1 MNKLLGMLAFVR
13 VVESGGFTSAAKRLG
28 LTVSAVAKN
37 VSRLEQELG
46 TQLLV
51 RTTRRI
57 TVTDFGREYYASC
70 RRVFGEI
77 DNAENALR
85 QSQAVP
91 RGTA

>member
-1 MNKLLGMLAFVR
+1 MNKLSGMLAFVR
-13 VVESGGFTSAAKRLG
+13 VVESGGFTSAAQRLG
-28 LTVSAVAKN
+28 SSVSAVAKN

-57 TVTDFGREYYASC
+57 TVTDFGRDYYASC

-77 DNAENALR
+77 ENVENALR
-85 QSQAVP
+85 QSQRCRA
-91 RGTA
+91 AK